1 MSTVKTIAVIGAG
14 TMGSGIALTAA
25 QTGFNA
31 IQIDVSQPALDR
43 AKAGHAKS
51 LARLV
56 EKGKLAQ
63 DAADAA
69 LKRICY
75 VTSMAEAKSAD
86 WVVEAATENVELK
99 KKIFKEMQATFR
111 EDVVLAT
118 NTSSISITDIASVV
132 GKDAPR
138 VIGMHFFNP
147 VPIMKLVEV
156 IKGIATSEETT
167 ARTIELAKAMGK
179 TPVPANDRAGF
190 VSNRVLMPMINE
202 AFYAW
207 MEGVAKPEDIDQI
220 MLLGCNFPMGP
231 LRLAD
236 FIGLD
241 VCHDIMMVLYK
252 ELGNPKF
259 FPCPLLRQLVQAGRL
274 GDKSGRGVYEY
285 PAKSYS
291 ARFAPQWRRRNFRR
305 KPRERPK
312 SVWSYVFHAAAN
324 SRLSPCSRL
333 SALHVVFLSSSL
345 LRPCWSRPS
354 RSQAARPSPRP
365 SPRPPTLPHRFRGS
379 RACSSRRDRRQC
391 SMLRHCKARC
401 WLVKRREMCRGASM
415 S

>member
-1 MSTVKTIAVIGAG
+1 MSAVWEHARLVLGSDAGHDSQALVQNYRCFCSVQEVHAEFGELRDCVCPEAGKQRTNVTRLRAIPRGQAVSLSGKGVSRGLAPGCYIPRPMSTVKTIAVIGAG

-31 IQIDVSQPALDR
+31 IQIDVSQAALDK

-56 EKGKLAQ
+56 EKGKMQQA
-63 DAADAA
+63 DADAA
-69 LKRICY
+69 LKRVSYC
-75 VTSMAEAKSAD
+75 TAMADAKAAD

-118 NTSSISITDIASVV
+118 NTSSISITDIASSV

-167 ARTIELAKAMGK
+167 ARTIELSKAMGK

-241 VCHDIMMVLYK
+241 VCHDIMMVLHK

-274 GDKSGRGVYEY
+274 GDKTGRGVYEY
-285 PAKSYS
+285 PAK
-291 ARFAPQWRRRNFRR
+291 
-305 KPRERPK
+305 
-312 SVWSYVFHAAAN
+312 
-324 SRLSPCSRL
+324 
-333 SALHVVFLSSSL
+333 
-345 LRPCWSRPS
+345 
-354 RSQAARPSPRP
+354 
-365 SPRPPTLPHRFRGS
+365 
-379 RACSSRRDRRQC
+379 
-391 SMLRHCKARC
+391 
-401 WLVKRREMCRGASM
+401 
-415 S
+415 